1 MKAITFNYTLS
12 VNDMNKTLL
21 VDTSKIAVTITV
33 PKITPSGFK
42 VTLIGVGG
50 TESTNNITI
59 AGESDAT
66 INDSASVAVAND
78 RPVILIN
85 KTSDN
90 GSNYN
95 LVTNAGSG
103 GGGDSGWTLQGGFAT
118 RLDSDLGV
126 AVDSIGS
133 LASNVDYLTIVD
145 ASVGDVTEDLTTIEV
160 LGAKYIKQIKVTGP
174 FDLILQSTA
183 GFSDGSNEI
192 IVPDSCIIFFDT
204 ILDQWQIL
212 YNNEWKTKV
221 VDVSSAEILT
231 MGTTPI
237 ELLPAPGIGKYYEIE
252 SILTK
257 YTHVTTAY
265 VTLASLAY
273 FIGAS
278 TTFNTILDMIT
289 IEINSV
295 NRSVDITT
303 VGVALNQSLNLST
316 NSFSDPT
323 DGDGTLQVIIKYK
336 VNTF

>member
-103 GGGDSGWTLQGGFAT
+103 GGGDSGWTLGADSARLNDDLGLNFGLVSDAVYSFNPYSVIDTSSIDVQASIDDLETEGQLKIYKVQGENNII
-118 RLDSDLGV
+118 LDS
-126 AVDSIGS
+126 I
-133 LASNVDYLTIVD
+133 
-145 ASVGDVTEDLTTIEV
+145 
-160 LGAKYIKQIKVTGP
+160 
-174 FDLILQSTA
+174 A
-183 GFSDGSNEI
+183 GFSDGTQTLAI
-192 IVPDSCIIFFDT
+192 YDSAIIIFDGT
-204 ILDQWQIL
+204 IWQIL

-231 MGTTPI
+231 MGTTPV
-237 ELLPAPGIGKYYEIE
+237 ELLPSPGAGKYYEIE

-265 VTLASLAY
+265 DFLSALSFLFGGNAIAFIEQMINIASNSVKKSLETTLTASL
-273 FIGAS
+273 
-278 TTFNTILDMIT
+278 L
-289 IEINSV
+289 NS
-295 NRSVDITT
+295 SFY
-303 VGVALNQSLNLST
+303 LST
-316 NSFSDPT
+316 QDSSDPIL
-323 DGDGTLQVIIKYK
+323 GDGTLQVIIKYK